1 MSPAEGSLL
10 ERLTRV
16 FRDEG
21 ALGVVRRL
29 RSRLLRAWHEALWK
43 LRLTLAPLPPRRL
56 LAVSP
61 VPAESPA
68 DDEPDEL
75 VRAGRTAR
83 SLVRDEREEA
93 VRLGR
98 ERFEGRSV
106 LFLLPVA
113 TPGGGANVVIHEA
126 RAMRRMG
133 IAVSLF
139 NLARNE
145 RPFRIAYPDLDLPI
159 RFGDEHDVP
168 ALGRACDA
176 VVATLNTSV
185 AWLERIPVGP
195 GRPVLGY
202 YVQEFEPYMYADG
215 SRERREALASYTR
228 LPGMIR
234 FAKTGWTASE
244 VREQAGVP
252 CAEIGV
258 SLDLDLFRPRP
269 RRREEAG
276 RPLRIAAMIRPA
288 SFYRQPL
295 LTMRVLKEV
304 ARRFGPR
311 VEIVLFG
318 MELSDPGFAPL
329 PRDFPWRLAGVLTQ
343 RQVARLMSEADLF
356 LDLSSHQA
364 MGLTALEAMAS
375 GAAVAVPLRGGAV
388 SYARDDENA
397 LLADTS
403 DFDACLGAASRL
415 VEDGALRRRLQER
428 AVRDV
433 CAFHPEGPALRI
445 LVCLFSGGA

>member
-1 MSPAEGSLL
+1 MSLAEGSLL
-10 ERLTRV
+10 KRLTRV
-16 FRDEG
+16 LREE
-21 ALGVVRRL
+21 GVVGAARRIHA
-29 RSRLLRAWHEALWK
+29 RALRAWHEALWK
-43 LRLTLAPLPPRRL
+43 LRLTLAPPPPGRL
-56 LAVSP
+56 LAISP
-61 VPAESPA
+61 VPTESPA
-68 DDEPDEL
+68 DDKPDEL
-75 VRAGRTAR
+75 VLAGLTAR
-83 SLVRDEREEA
+83 NLVRAEREEA

-98 ERFEGRSV
+98 DRFAGPSV
-106 LFLLPVA
+106 LFVLPVA
-113 TPGGGANVVIHEA
+113 TPGGGANVVIDEA

-139 NLARNE
+139 NLTRHE

-159 RFGDEHDVP
+159 RFGDERDVP
-168 ALGRACDA
+168 TIARACDA

-185 AWLERIPVGP
+185 AWLEGIQVAGS
-195 GRPVLGY
+195 RPVLGY
-202 YVQEFEPYMYADG
+202 YVQEFEPYMYPDG
-215 SRERREALASYTR
+215 SRERSEALASYTR

-234 FAKTGWTASE
+234 FAKTRWTASE
-244 VREQAGVP
+244 VKEQAGVP
-252 CAEIGV
+252 CAEVGV
-258 SLDLDLFRPRP
+258 SLNIDLFRPRP
-269 RRREEAG
+269 RPREEAG
-276 RPLRIAAMIRPA
+276 CPLRIAAMIRPA
-288 SFYRQPL
+288 SSYRQPL

-318 MELSDPGFAPL
+318 TELADPGFASL
-329 PRDFPWRLAGVLTQ
+329 PRGFPWRLAGVLTQ

-388 SYARDDENA
+388 SYARDGENA
-397 LLADTS
+397 LLVDTS

-415 VEDGALRRRLQER
+415 VQDGVLRRRLQER

-445 LVCLFSGGA
+445 LGCLFPAGA